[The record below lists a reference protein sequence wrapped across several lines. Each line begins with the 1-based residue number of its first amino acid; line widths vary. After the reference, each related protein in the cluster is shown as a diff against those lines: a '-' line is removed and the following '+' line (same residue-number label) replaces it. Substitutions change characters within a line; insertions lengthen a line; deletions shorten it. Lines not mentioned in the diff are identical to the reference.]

1 MKRKTFSEALEDY
14 ISAGECATFTNVKIC
29 LPRKSKKPKINISEL
44 KNDLSR
50 LR

>member
-29 LPRKSKKPKINISEL
+29 LPQKKQEA
-44 KNDLSR
+44 KNKHFGVEE
-50 LR
+50 